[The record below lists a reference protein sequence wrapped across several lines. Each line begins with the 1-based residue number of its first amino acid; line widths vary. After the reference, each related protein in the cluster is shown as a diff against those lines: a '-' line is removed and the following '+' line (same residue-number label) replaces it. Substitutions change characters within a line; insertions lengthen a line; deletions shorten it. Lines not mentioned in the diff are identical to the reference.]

1 MSQLVIVGTGLAGYT
16 VAREFR
22 KLDTTNAITLITA
35 DEGAFYS
42 KPMLSNAFAQN
53 KTPTTLVNIAVNQ
66 MARQLDATILSETTV
81 TEIDRERRL
90 VKCGD
95 KHIPFDSLVLATGAH
110 AIPLPVGGSGAQDV
124 FSVNSLS
131 DYAVFR
137 DALTDVKN
145 VVLIGG
151 GLIGCEF
158 ANDLCRGGFR
168 VTLVHLGATLLDNL
182 VPAAVGEG
190 LQRKLEQVGV
200 DIITG
205 TTVGSV
211 DKTAANEYVLTLNDG
226 RELSAQRVMSAIG
239 LVPAI
244 ELARTAGIDC
254 VRGVV
259 TNQFLETSDPEIYAV
274 GDCAQLNN
282 LWLPYVMPIM
292 HQARSL
298 AKTLSTEKTAVTYP
312 VMPVVVKTPAFPV
325 TVVPPTTQTGEW
337 QISSDENGVRAIFQD
352 ENSHLRGFALGGDFN
367 SEKST
372 LIKQLVG

>member
-1 MSQLVIVGTGLAGYT
+1 MNKLVIIGTGLAGYT

-22 KLDTTNAITLITA
+22 KLDTTKAITLITA
-35 DEGAFYS
+35 DDGAFYS

-66 MARQLDATILSETTV
+66 MARQLDATILSGTTV
-81 TEIDRERRL
+81 TEIDRERRQ
-90 VKCGD
+90 VVCGEQQT
-95 KHIPFDSLVLATGAH
+95 PFDALVLATGAH
-110 AIPLPVGGSGAQDV
+110 AIPLPVAGSGAQDV
-124 FSVNSLS
+124 FSVNNLT

-137 DALTDVKN
+137 DALTGMKN

-200 DIITG
+200 DVITG
-205 TTVGSV
+205 TTACSV
-211 DKTAANEYVLTLNDG
+211 DKTAPNEYALTLNDG
-226 RELSAQRVMSAIG
+226 RQLSAQRVMSAIG

-244 ELARTAGIDC
+244 ELARAAKLDC
-254 VRGVV
+254 IRGVV
-259 TNQFLETSDPEIYAV
+259 TNPFLETSDPEIYAV

-282 LWLPYVMPIM
+282 VWLPYVMPIM
-292 HQARSL
+292 HQARAL
-298 AKTLSTEKTAVTYP
+298 AKTLNREKTAVSYP
-312 VMPVVVKTPAFPV
+312 VMPVMVKTPAFPV
-325 TVVPPTTQTGEW
+325 TVVPPATQTGEW
-337 QISSDENGVRAIFQD
+337 QISSDENGVKAVFQD
-352 ENSHLRGFALGGDFN
+352 ENSQLRGFALGGGFN
-367 SEKST
+367 TEKST
-372 LIKQLVG
+372 LIKQLVV